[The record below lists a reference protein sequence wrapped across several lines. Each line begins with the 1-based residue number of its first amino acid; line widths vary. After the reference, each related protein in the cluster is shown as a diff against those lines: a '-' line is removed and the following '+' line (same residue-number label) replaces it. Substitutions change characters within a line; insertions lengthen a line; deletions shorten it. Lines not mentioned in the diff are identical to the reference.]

1 MARLDVDEDMECLQ
15 DLTGLLELSIE
26 YFEVIDVGLKYLR
39 DLENLKELWLT
50 GTAVS
55 DAGVA
60 SLQHALP
67 NCGIEW

>member
-1 MARLDVDEDMECLQ
+1 MARLGVDEDMECLQ

-26 YFEVIDVGLKYLR
+26 YFEVTDVGLKYLR

-60 SLQHALP
+60 RLQHALSD
-67 NCGIEW
+67 CRIEW